1 MPVKCRLDLLGC
13 AARIWPALRARWVG
27 GAERHSGSAN
37 AIDGE
42 TVWRP
47 IKSAKAVAKEAT
59 LDARRETTFLV
70 IKEAG
75 AAGIILTAIQ
85 RVPFEASVLAQ
96 CLDRL
101 LALGRVRIQQ
111 ESSRTRR
118 YFATEDGLVVA
129 QT

>member
-1 MPVKCRLDLLGC
+1 M
-13 AARIWPALRARWVG
+13 G

-47 IKSAKAVAKEAT
+47 IKSAKAVAKGAT

-75 AAGIILTAIQ
+75 AAGIIVTAIRQ

-101 LALGRVRIQQ
+101 LALGRVRMQQ
-111 ESSRTRR
+111 ESTKPGLARVPSCQCRTRR
-118 YFATEDGLVVA
+118 YFATEDGLIVA